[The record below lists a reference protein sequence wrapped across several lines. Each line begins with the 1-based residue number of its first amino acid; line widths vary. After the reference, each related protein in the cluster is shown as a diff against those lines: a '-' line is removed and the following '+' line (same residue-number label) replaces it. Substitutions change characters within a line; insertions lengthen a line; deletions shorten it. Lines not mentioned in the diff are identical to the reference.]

1 MNKMIHL
8 RGKDNAQDLYILIN
22 DDFSV
27 IPLTPE
33 KKFTDTHKKDARLL
47 VNALIKFLPSQTVE
61 ETLRLLFNKRLNEK

>member
-1 MNKMIHL
+1 MNNKMIHL

-22 DDFSV
+22 DDFQ
-27 IPLTPE
+27 PLTDDE
-33 KKFTDTHKKDARLL
+33 KTTQNKKDARLL

>member
-22 DDFSV
+22 DDFQ
-27 IPLTPE
+27 PLTDDE
-33 KKFTDTHKKDARLL
+33 KTTQNKKDARFL